1 MQMRRLG
8 DGLVVS
14 AIGLGCM
21 GMTECYGECDEGD
34 AAATINRALDLGV
47 TLIDTSDMYDRGH
60 NEEIVGRAIRGR
72 RDDVVLATK
81 FGHVRDES
89 GAMVG
94 VCGKADYLRRC
105 CEASLKSLGIDVIDL
120 YYQHRVDR
128 DTPIE
133 ETVGAMAELVAEG
146 KVRHLGLSEAGA
158 ATIRKACAVH
168 PIAAL
173 QSEYSLW
180 TRDVEGEILDT
191 CRELGVGLVPYAP
204 LGRGFLAGRFSG
216 PGDLAGDDWRPT
228 LPRYAAENAERN
240 AHLAAT
246 VKAKADAKGCSS
258 AQLCLAWVLAQGED
272 VVPIPGTK
280 HIEYLEQNVAAVDV
294 VLTAEDLAELD
305 ALFPKGVAAGD
316 RYHPKGMLGLGI

>member
-105 CEASLKSLGIDVIDL
+105 CEASLKRLGIDVIDL